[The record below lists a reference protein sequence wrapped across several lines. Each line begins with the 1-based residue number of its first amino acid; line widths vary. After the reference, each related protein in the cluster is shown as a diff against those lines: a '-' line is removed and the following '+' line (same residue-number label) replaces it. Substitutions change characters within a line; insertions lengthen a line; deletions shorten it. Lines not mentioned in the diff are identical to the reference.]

1 MEAPRELIRTRCA
14 QGTLII
20 TDTAIII
27 ELSVLGT
34 GHRDVL
40 MRTAL
45 TGVDV
50 KKVMFTA
57 ATITFQ
63 GQGKTMQATMVKAK
77 EAERIQAL
85 LLGLP

>member
-1 MEAPRELIRTRCA
+1 MQEPPRELIRTRCA
-14 QGTLII
+14 QGTLVI

-27 ELSVLGT
+27 ELGLLGR
-34 GHRDVL
+34 RDVL

-50 KKVMFTA
+50 KRVLFTA
-57 ATITFQ
+57 ATITFH
-63 GQGKTMQATMVKAK
+63 GQGKTMTATMVKAK

-85 LLGLP
+85 LMGL

>member
-1 MEAPRELIRTRCA
+1 MSQELMRTRCA
-14 QGTLII
+14 QGQLII

-27 ELSVLGT
+27 ELAIPGA

-40 MRTAL
+40 MRQSL

-50 KKVMFTA
+50 KRAMFTA
-57 ATITFQ
+57 ATITFYGQ
-63 GQGKTMQATMVKAK
+63 GQQKLRATMVKAK

>member
-1 MEAPRELIRTRCA
+1 MPQELMRTRCA
-14 QGTLII
+14 QGQLII

-27 ELSVLGT
+27 ELAALGT
-34 GHRDVL
+34 GHRDIL
-40 MRTAL
+40 MRSAL

-57 ATITFQ
+57 ATITFS

-77 EAERIQAL
+77 DAERIQAL